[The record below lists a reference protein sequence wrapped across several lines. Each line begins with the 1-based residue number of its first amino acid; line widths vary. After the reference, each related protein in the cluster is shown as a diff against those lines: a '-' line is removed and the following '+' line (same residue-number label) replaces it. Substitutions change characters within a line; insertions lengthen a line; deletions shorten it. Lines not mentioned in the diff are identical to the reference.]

1 MSLRCYLTRGSWFWV
16 SAHRARPPRTPRTA
30 LPLSSGSSSLVGVW
44 EVTQPPD
51 KQATVRYEL
60 TAGGSA
66 LYEHYS
72 DSSMGAGNE
81 MITMYHIDSG
91 RLMLTHYCMAGN
103 QPRMLLKRFDPATG
117 ELDFDFL
124 DATGLKDE
132 NAGHMRRAQF
142 KIAGSN
148 KFTSRW
154 EFVENG
160 KPTFDEKQELT
171 RVSSPK

>member
-1 MSLRCYLTRGSWFWV
+1 MSLRCYLTAILVLGLGAS
-16 SAHRARPPRTPRTA
+16 SAVASDAPDGAAAFER
-30 LPLSSGSSSLVGVW
+30 LKQLVGVW
-44 EVTQPPD
+44 EVTQPAD